1 MRVKKSESEKIQK
14 LAKSLR
20 VELEKLSK
28 KYYDENA
35 YGPTAD
41 LYVAAFDEIYKLK
54 NEIVWWVV

>member
-35 YGPTAD
+35 AD

-54 NEIVWWVV
+54 NEIVWWVD